1 MSTGTLPDIGSTVSF
16 ATENPKA
23 ALVAGIKYGAGIVIA
38 IWMLFPIY
46 WMVATSIQP
55 EQVIMNWPPKFLF
68 FNPVLDNYVTLF
80 TEQEFG
86 KFLFNSLV
94 VAVGAVSISVLI
106 GVPAAYSLSRMDV
119 YGGHHI
125 GFWILSTRMVPPLSI
140 MVPLFIFLTDFGL
153 DRSLIGLTIVHFL
166 ITLPMIIWIV
176 KGFIDEL
183 PRSLEESAMVDGCN
197 RIQAFR
203 EVVVPLVM
211 PGIAAAAFIS
221 FIFSWNNFLLA
232 LVLTGGDTQTA
243 PLVIQSSMGY
253 LSINW
258 GMLGAAGTVTVL
270 PVILI
275 SLALRNHLVEG
286 LTMGAVKQ

>member
-16 ATENPKA
+16 AAENPKA
-23 ALVAGIKYGAGIVIA
+23 VLVAGIKYGAGIVIA

-153 DRSLIGLTIVHFL
+153 DRSLVGLTIVHFL

-203 EVVVPLVM
+203 EIVVPLVM

>member
-1 MSTGTLPDIGSTVSF
+1 MSTGSLPDIGSTVSF

-153 DRSLIGLTIVHFL
+153 DRSLVGLTIVHFL

-203 EVVVPLVM
+203 EIVVPLVM

>member
-1 MSTGTLPDIGSTVSF
+1 MSTRNLPDIGSTVAF
-16 ATENPKA
+16 ATENPRETLA
-23 ALVAGIKYGAGIVIA
+23 TAIKYGAGVVVA

-46 WMVATSIQP
+46 WMLTVSIQP
-55 EQVIMNWPPKFLF
+55 QEVIMNWPPKFLF
-68 FNPVLDNYVTLF
+68 FTPVLEHYVALF
-80 TEQEFG
+80 TEQSFG
-86 KFLFNSLV
+86 RYLLNSLI
-94 VAVGAVSISVLI
+94 VAVGAVSISVII

-125 GFWILSTRMVPPLSI
+125 GFWILSTRMIPPLSI
-140 MVPLFIFLTDFGL
+140 MVPLFIFFSDVGL
-153 DRSLIGLTIVHFL
+153 DRSLVGLTIVHFL

-203 EVVVPLVM
+203 EIVVPLVM

-232 LVLTGGDTQTA
+232 LVLTGGDTRTA

-270 PVILI
+270 PVVLI

>member
-1 MSTGTLPDIGSTVSF
+1 MSTRRLPDVGAAMES
-16 ATENPKA
+16 AADEPLA
-23 ALVAGIKYGAGIVIA
+23 ALTTAAKYAVGFVVSL
-38 IWMLFPIY
+38 WMLFPIY
-46 WMVATSIQP
+46 WMVTVSIQQK
-55 EQVIMNWPPKFLF
+55 ETIMNWPPKFLF
-68 FNPVLDNYVTLF
+68 YTPVLENYITLF
-80 TEQEFG
+80 VEQNFAQY
-86 KFLFNSLV
+86 LFNSLV
-94 VAVGAVSISVLI
+94 VAVGAVSISVII

-125 GFWILSTRMVPPLSI
+125 GFWILSTRMIPPLSI
-140 MVPLFIFLTDFGL
+140 MVPLFIFLSGVGL

-183 PRSLEESAMVDGCN
+183 PQSMEESAMVDGCN

-203 EVVVPLVM
+203 EIVVPLVM

-232 LVLTGGDTQTA
+232 LVLTGGDTRTA

-258 GMLGAAGTVTVL
+258 GMLGAAGTLTVL

>member
-1 MSTGTLPDIGSTVSF
+1 MSTRTLPDVSAAMDF
-16 ATENPKA
+16 ALEEPVTA
-23 ALVAGIKYGAGIVIA
+23 AKTAVKYGFGVLVG

-46 WMVATSIQP
+46 WMVVTSLKP
-55 EQVIMNWPPKFLF
+55 NEMIMNWPPKFVMF
-68 FNPVLDNYVTLF
+68 TPVAENYVTLF
-80 TEQEFG
+80 VDNGFG
-86 KFLFNSLV
+86 QYVINSFV
-94 VAVGAVSISVLI
+94 VAVAAVSISVVI
-106 GVPAAYSLSRMDV
+106 GVPAAYSLSRMNV
-119 YGGHHI
+119 PGGHHI
-125 GFWILSTRMVPPLSI
+125 GFWILSTRMVPPLAI
-140 MVPLFIFLTDFGL
+140 LVPLYIFLSDAGL
-153 DRSLIGLTIVHFL
+153 TQSLVGLTIVHFL

-183 PRSLEESAMVDGCN
+183 PASLEESAMVDGCN

-211 PGIAAAAFIS
+211 PGIAASAFIS

-232 LVLTGGDTQTA
+232 LVLTSGDSKTA

-253 LSINW
+253 LSIDW

-275 SLALRNHLVEG
+275 SLVLRNHLVEG
-286 LTMGAVKQ
+286 LTMGAVKE

>member
-153 DRSLIGLTIVHFL
+153 DRSLVGLTIVHFL

-203 EVVVPLVM
+203 EIVVPLVM